1 MSESFPTSVQAVQC
15 SLLEEVVVHLLSP
28 SATTTS
34 TDTTGSRSGVMATL
48 LRRPSDD
55 DEEEEEELYWELRTG
70 LLRLLVE
77 VRTEARSRA
86 SPSDRLTHHRL
97 RPLPA

>member
-1 MSESFPTSVQAVQC
+1 
-15 SLLEEVVVHLLSP
+15 
-28 SATTTS
+28 
-34 TDTTGSRSGVMATL
+34 MATL

-55 DEEEEEELYWELRTG
+55 DEEEEEDDELYWELRTG
-70 LLRLLVE
+70 LLRLFVE